1 MLATLQDA
9 VFHLLDLIKQI
20 GNASQEG
27 YVLINKEYRIEW
39 LNCALEN
46 KGFRL
51 EKVLGTFYSETFNNH
66 KELDDGCP
74 TVIAFKNGQTQEEL
88 KRGSDGREYIITS
101 IPIRIGD
108 DIEYVLEISR
118 EKTQEV
124 EIKEELMKFKTAV
137 TNSFDAVFLTDK
149 YGNIVYV
156 NRAYEEMTGYTA
168 KEVVGQTPSLFRSP
182 REGPGIYHRFW
193 NTILNGKPWQQRM
206 QKRRKDGT
214 VYCTEVKIIPLKN
227 NVGRINNFL
236 GIEQDITERMMRSK
250 KEEMLRQQVVDL
262 VQEANQDTH
271 SG

>member
-1 MLATLQDA
+1 MLATIQDS

-46 KGFRL
+46 KGFHL

-66 KELDDGCP
+66 QELDDGCP
-74 TVIAFKNGQTQEEL
+74 TVVAFKSSQTQEEL

-108 DIEYVLEISR
+108 EIEYVLEISR
-118 EKTQEV
+118 EKTQAEEV
-124 EIKEELMKFKTAV
+124 KEELIKFKTAV

-149 YGNIVYV
+149 YGNLVYV
-156 NRAYEEMTGYTA
+156 NQAYEQMTGYTA
-168 KEVVGQTPSLFRSP
+168 KQVIGQTPALFRSP

-193 NTILNGKPWQQRM
+193 NTILNGRQWHQRLK
-206 QKRRKDGT
+206 KRRKDGT
-214 VYCTEVKIIPLKN
+214 IYYSEIKIIPLRN
-227 NVGRINNFL
+227 NVGKINNFL
-236 GIEQDITERMMRSK
+236 GIEKDVTKELVKQNQEETLK
-250 KEEMLRQQVVDL
+250 KQV
-262 VQEANQDTH
+262 TH
-271 SG
+271 LMQTTHADFG